1 LNNPVPL
8 EWTSVADVSFSSKRD
23 SLGPIAVR
31 SEQAI
36 AYIEFNRP
44 DKRNAINDEIMDGLT
59 AFVAKPPPEI
69 RCVVLSGAGGNFSSG
84 LDLTEQVRRQG
95 AEVFHH
101 SRNWHRTLDSI
112 LNGGLPFVSCLSG
125 AVMGGGLEIA
135 AACHVRVAET
145 GVQFRMPEGERGI
158 FVGGGATA
166 NVSRLIGPSRL
177 TEMMLTGRTLD
188 AQEALSVGL
197 IHYVANPGEA
207 MPLAT
212 ALARRIAQNSRFIN
226 SLIIQGISRI
236 SDMSR
241 ADGLFAESLAAALS
255 TTSADAA
262 EGLNAFLEK
271 RKPLFE

>member
-1 LNNPVPL
+1 M
-8 EWTSVADVSFSSKRD
+8 ADVSVPTKRD
-23 SLGPIAVR
+23 SLGPIVMRAER
-31 SEQAI
+31 EI
-36 AYIEFNRP
+36 AYLEFNRP
-44 DKRNAINDEIMDGLT
+44 DKRNAINDEIMEFLT
-59 AFVAKPPPEI
+59 AFVAKPPPQI

-84 LDLTEQVRRQG
+84 LDLSEQVRRQG
-95 AEVFHH
+95 EEVFHH
-101 SRNWHRTLDSI
+101 SRSWHRTLENI
-112 LNGGLPFVSCLSG
+112 LNGGLPFVSCLTG

-135 AACHVRVAET
+135 AACHVRIAEQ
-145 GVQFRMPEGERGI
+145 GVQVRMPEGERGI

-177 TEMMLTGRTLD
+177 IEMMLTGRTLD
-188 AQEALSVGL
+188 AHEAQSIGL
-197 IHYVANPGEA
+197 AHYVTMPGET
-207 MPLAT
+207 MQLAT
-212 ALARRIAQNSRFIN
+212 TLAGRIAKNPRFIN